1 MAVQSNYTFLRSYVR
16 TEEYDLTQIV
26 DSNSGTIG
34 AINGEFHRGPTTP
47 TYVPPSQFYSKYGD
61 KADPS
66 LSFAWDTA
74 SVFSAASA
82 NMLLTRVTNE
92 ALYSGADVV
101 IDDDTVYGQ
110 RVLVLPFAQGAQA
123 GYDKSGKLNTS
134 GVSLIKFSAAMA
146 AGDTF
151 EMSITDGA
159 TVVPISV
166 AFITDQNTTM
176 AAIALAINSA
186 IQAYSPSLDGGAV
199 VYTETLSTIAPRYT
213 LVLRKPFDASIEF
226 IDPTVED
233 SGSVERP
240 IVTLVEPEDCW
251 LFTSFAENP
260 GEWGDSYGLKLTGI
274 DQGVRPRYR
283 ITFSGP
289 FVTGNVINMTING
302 TNITPVPFNTD
313 SDTTLQDLADEIAL
327 NTNVLNVVVDTV
339 IGAVNNDRS
348 MVITAKAPG
357 TDTLA
362 LTAPIVTLGASQPI
376 GVVNS
381 ILKGQPS
388 SGALFLSVYN
398 IASGVNASVEDFT
411 FSLFKQ
417 TNGRGEQ
424 IYFDSI
430 VNQGSGSSINIR
442 VVGNPALSTAAKFE
456 DAKTFLL
463 DPTTVY
469 RPTVAWQNGG
479 EDGLTVTT
487 GQMVESLRQLTD
499 RIRYPFNIMLSAGY
513 TDTLYM
519 QAITNLCETRGD
531 ATGIL
536 DMPANKQAAQDAYD
550 FRMFELNIDS
560 SYSAIYTPNVQISD
574 ISTGEDRF
582 IPPSGPVA
590 AAYVYNDSIR
600 NRFAA
605 PAGLNRGPLRQVRGL
620 AYEYTPE
627 ELEMLNPVGVNTI
640 VNKRA
645 TGPTIM
651 SEETLQYANSA
662 LSSIHIRRTLN
673 DIKTTLADGLEY
685 SLFEPNTESTRFN
698 VVQLAESVLQPAQ
711 RNEGV
716 YSYLIKCDEDNNPPD
731 VIDRDVLVV
740 DIFVKPVRV
749 AKGILLRS
757 FITRTGISFNEV
769 VATFSS

>member
-1 MAVQSNYTFLRSYVR
+1 MAVQSNYIFLRSYVR
-16 TEEYDLTQIV
+16 NEEYDLTQIV

-34 AINGEFHRGPTTP
+34 AINGEFHRGPVTP
-47 TYVPPSQFYSKYGD
+47 TYVPPSQFYLKYGD

-66 LSFAWDTA
+66 LSFAWDSA
-74 SVFSAASA
+74 SVFSQASA

-92 ALYSGADVV
+92 AFYAGADVV
-101 IDDDTVYGQ
+101 IDDDATYGQ

-134 GVSLIKFSAAMA
+134 GVTLIKFSAALVT
-146 AGDTF
+146 GDTF
-151 EMSITDGA
+151 EMNITDG
-159 TVVPISV
+159 TTIVPVSV
-166 AFITDQNTTM
+166 NFTSDHNTTM

-186 IQAYSPSLDGGAV
+186 IQTFSPSLDGSAV
-199 VYTETLSTIAPRYT
+199 VNVETVSTIAPRYT

-226 IDPTVED
+226 LGVEV
-233 SGSVERP
+233 SNGGSP
-240 IVTLVEPEDCW
+240 KSIVTQVDPEDCW
-251 LFTSFAENP
+251 LFTSYAENP
-260 GEWGDSYGLKLTGI
+260 GKWGGDYGLKLTGI

-289 FVTGNVINMTING
+289 FVTGNTINMTING
-302 TNITPVPFNTD
+302 VALAPVAFATD
-313 SDTTLQDLADEIAL
+313 SDTTLQALATAIAA
-327 NTNVLNVVVDTV
+327 NPDVLNVVVDTV

-348 MVITAKAPG
+348 MVVTAKAPG
-357 TDTLA
+357 NDTLA
-362 LTAPIVTLGASQPI
+362 LTAPVVTGGASQPI
-376 GVVNS
+376 GVVNN

-388 SGALFLSVYN
+388 SGALNLSVYN

-442 VVGNPALSTAAKFE
+442 VVGNPAMSTAAGFD
-456 DAKTFLL
+456 DAKVFLL
-463 DPTTVY
+463 DPTTAY
-469 RPTVAWQNGG
+469 RQTVAWMAGG
-479 EDGLTVTT
+479 DDGLTVTT

-627 ELEMLNPVGVNTI
+627 ELEMLNPVGINTI

-740 DIFVKPVRV
+740 DIYIKPVRV